1 MAFMVKVSRKYSA
14 GITISNNLRSL
25 CRGLILIA
33 LFVDLYLVFI
43 GITGESVVGCGPNS
57 GCDVVMQ
64 SKWSKFIGIP
74 VSLFALPVY
83 IALTYYVGKLKGHY
97 EASEQRRAWRAT
109 ISLAVLL
116 VGAGIWFTILQF
128 FVIKAICPFC
138 MVAHVCGITAGII
151 LLLNVPLMETPKG
164 SGREKIVYV
173 SPKRFKRRVIPAVGL
188 LVIFILSQIFSSPET
203 HVIKSITPPQ
213 AANTSTNAQTSL
225 TSGQSKVLTNITFTS
240 GNVQPIN
247 NQNNN
252 QQNPSQ
258 TTPPNVVSI
267 LRPDNAKTNSGKIY
281 RINIAGAEFEFDLE
295 EVPYIGSVDAP
306 TKILSLFDYTCHYC
320 REMHHHLMTI
330 ANVYTNKI
338 GIINLPMPLDAVCNP
353 IMPRTPKAHQNAC
366 EYAKIG
372 LAVWRAN
379 RSLYPQFES
388 YVFTGSEAPTIEN
401 VRIYASNL
409 IGSENLSKA
418 LSDPWITNMIKL
430 STSIFATNAV
440 YLGQGQ
446 MPQVIIGTNL
456 ISGYVQNAGVLV
468 EQLEKQYKISGL
480 K

>member
-1 MAFMVKVSRKYSA
+1 MVKVSRKYSA
-14 GITISNNLRSL
+14 GITLSNNLRFL
-25 CRGLILIA
+25 CKGLILIA
-33 LFVDLYLVFI
+33 LFIDLYLAFI

-57 GCDVVMQ
+57 GCDIVMQ

-74 VSLFALPVY
+74 VSLFAIPIY
-83 IALTYYVGKLKGHY
+83 CALFYYVGNLKDHY
-97 EASEQRRAWRAT
+97 ETAVQRHAWRSIITLA
-109 ISLAVLL
+109 SLLI
-116 VGAGIWFTILQF
+116 GAGIWFIILQL

-138 MVAHVCGITAGII
+138 MAAHVCGLVASII
-151 LLLNVPLMETPKG
+151 LLLNVPLMDTPKG
-164 SGREKIVYV
+164 AGREKIVYV
-173 SPKRFKRRVIPAVGL
+173 SPRRFKRRIIPATAL
-188 LVIFILSQIFSSPET
+188 LAIFILGQIFSSPKT
-203 HVIKSITPPQ
+203 HVIKPIMPQ
-213 AANTSTNAQTSL
+213 QTANSASNIQSPTTT
-225 TSGQSKVLTNITFTS
+225 GQSKVLTNITFTS

-247 NQNNN
+247 NQGNN
-252 QQNPSQ
+252 QSNQPQ
-258 TTPPNVVSI
+258 EKAPNVVSI
-267 LRPDNAKTNSGKIY
+267 LRSDNAKTNTGRIH
-281 RINIAGAEFEFDLE
+281 RINIAGAEFEFNLD

-320 REMHHHLMTI
+320 REMHHHLMAI
-330 ANVYTNKI
+330 ANVYSNKI

-379 RSLYPQFES
+379 KSLYPQFES
-388 YVFTGSEAPTIEN
+388 YVFTGTDAPTIEN

-409 IGSENLSKA
+409 IGSETLAKA
-418 LSDPWITNMIKL
+418 LTDPWINDIIKL
-430 STSIFATNAV
+430 STSIFATNAF
-440 YLGQGQ
+440 YLGQSQ

-456 ISGYVQNAGVLV
+456 ISGYVQNTGVLV